1 MFIIGEIRLQ
11 SVTLDSDV
19 SQILSRVDNLLFKSQ
34 SKHALVDA
42 VPSESLLLC
51 SNPKGPSGALIL
63 NYQTLGPHSGE
74 RSFLLPL
81 TEQYFHILSCHR
93 AIYFA
98 AYSKAKEK
106 LNGVLEPD
114 STQVHMLSAG
124 MAGNNGSFPPA
135 LRSVCHCVLQSPRSA
150 CLL

>member
-11 SVTLDSDV
+11 SVTLNSDV
-19 SQILSRVDNLLFKSQ
+19 TQILNRVDNLLFKSR
-34 SKHALVDA
+34 SKPPPADA
-42 VPSESLLLC
+42 VTRP
-51 SNPKGPSGALIL
+51 ALGKASAL
-63 NYQTLGPHSGE
+63 FKPQTSFSPELSDGPHSGE
-74 RSFLLPL
+74 RRSLLLL
-81 TEQYFHILSCHR
+81 TEQCLHILSCHR

-135 LRSVCHCVLQSPRSA
+135 LRSVCHCVSQSRRSA
-150 CLL
+150 CLP